1 MPIEKTLTF
10 SEFFRMAQEDI
21 RKAIA
26 KKIHDEDIQ
35 YAMAGGKLLRPS
47 MLLLAYK
54 ACNGKDE
61 NYERALESAVGV
73 ELAHSA
79 SLVHDDIM
87 DDDIVR
93 RGKPALHVIRGI
105 GPAILVGH
113 KMISMA
119 FRISLKHGIEN
130 AKIFLDTWDETLT
143 GQLKDIDFTSHL
155 EDILNGGNP
164 NNLLKEYFKIIEMK
178 TASLFAAA
186 CRAGAIEA
194 NAPKEVT
201 LLLKEYGKE
210 VGIAYQ
216 LADDLVD
223 IIQGKI
229 EEGIIMPIIKA
240 FGNCIDK
247 NLLQRLKED
256 EAMLEEAL
264 KKNGLDLREI
274 YKEEIEKHV
283 AKAEKLASSPLIP
296 EGIYKELL
304 KEAPRYIVNAMI
316 CNIDMVI

>member
-10 SEFFRMAQEDI
+10 SEFFKTAQEEI
-21 RKAIA
+21 RKEIA
-26 KKIHDEDIQ
+26 KINDEDIQ
-35 YAMAGGKLLRPS
+35 YAMEGGKLLRPI
-47 MLLLAYK
+47 MLLLAYR
-54 ACNGKDE
+54 ACNGKEE

-87 DDDIVR
+87 DGDAIR
-93 RGKPALHVIRGI
+93 RGKPALHVVRGV
-105 GPAILVGH
+105 GTAILVGH

-119 FRISLKHGIEN
+119 FRISLKHGLEN
-130 AKIFLDTWDETLT
+130 AKIFLDTWDETLV
-143 GQLKDIDFTSHL
+143 GQLKDIDFTAHL

-194 NAPKEVT
+194 GASDEVI

-223 IIQGKI
+223 IVQGKI

-240 FGNCIDK
+240 FGNHVNK
-247 NLLQRLKED
+247 NILQKLKENGGII
-256 EAMLEEAL
+256 LEETL
-264 KKNGLDLREI
+264 RKNGLDLKEI
-274 YKEEIEKHV
+274 YREEIEKHIRR
-283 AKAEKLASSPLIP
+283 AEELASSPLIP
-296 EGIYKELL
+296 EGIYKDLL

-316 CNIDMVI
+316 CNIGMTI

>member
-10 SEFFRMAQEDI
+10 SEFFKIAQEEI
-21 RKAIA
+21 RKEIA
-26 KKIHDEDIQ
+26 KINDEDIQ
-35 YAMAGGKLLRPS
+35 YAMEGGKLLRPI
-47 MLLLAYK
+47 MLLLAYR
-54 ACNGKDE
+54 ACNGKEE

-87 DDDIVR
+87 DGDAIR
-93 RGKPALHVIRGI
+93 RGKPALHVVRGV
-105 GPAILVGH
+105 GTAILVGH

-119 FRISLKHGIEN
+119 FRISLKHGLEN
-130 AKIFLDTWDETLT
+130 AKIFLDTWDETLV
-143 GQLKDIDFTSHL
+143 GQLKDIDFTAHL

-194 NAPKEVT
+194 GASDEVI

-223 IIQGKI
+223 IVQGKI

-240 FGNCIDK
+240 FGNHVNK
-247 NLLQRLKED
+247 NILQKLKENGGII
-256 EAMLEEAL
+256 LEETL
-264 KKNGLDLREI
+264 WKNGLDLKEI
-274 YKEEIEKHV
+274 YREEIEKHIRR
-283 AKAEKLASSPLIP
+283 AEELASSPLIP
-296 EGIYKELL
+296 EGIYKDLL

-316 CNIDMVI
+316 CNIGMTI